1 MAHKVFY
8 IFRHGETDF
17 NREGRW
23 QGAGHNPE
31 LNLAGVA
38 QAHLLTEIPRP
49 LGMRII
55 YSSRC
60 SVPCRRLKLSA
71 VNFIFRYCQ

>member
-38 QAHLLTEIPRP
+38 QAHLLTETLRP

-55 YSSRC
+55 YS
-60 SVPCRRLKLSA
+60 RRLKLSA
-71 VNFIFRYCQ
+71 VNFIFPLLSIMT